1 MEKKLKRV
9 QRGAGF
15 GFVVLKILRILLIV
29 CAVLMIGS
37 LIFLALYNENNL
49 PLENIQDGLLTL
61 DFSQFGISGIPQI
74 GSLIEDGVLK
84 VELKDLKLVLMMAV
98 GAGLLVL
105 VAAYVLLLVAGNL
118 FKHIKKEDT
127 PFTAGNVR
135 RLRLLGTL
143 YIVFWVCGMVLSY
156 FVGSEVIRR
165 LTLPTDRVSISLNL
179 MSLVIAL
186 IFFFLARVFSF
197 GKAQSDALAAAAPAP
212 VAEPVPVAEPAPA
225 PVYVAPQQPVYQA
238 PVVTPEPATPAQ
250 EPLAAPEAVPAAES
264 VPVAEAVEEPT
275 EEIKLPE
282 E

>member
-29 CAVLMIGS
+29 CAVLMIGT

-74 GSLIEDGVLK
+74 GSLIEGGVLK

-212 VAEPVPVAEPAPA
+212 VAEPAPA

-264 VPVAEAVEEPT
+264 VPVAETVEEPT

>member
-49 PLENIQDGLLTL
+49 PLENIHDGLLTL

-197 GKAQSDALAAAAPAP
+197 GKAQSDALAAAAP
-212 VAEPVPVAEPAPA
+212 VPVAEPAPA

-264 VPVAEAVEEPT
+264 VPVAETVEEPT